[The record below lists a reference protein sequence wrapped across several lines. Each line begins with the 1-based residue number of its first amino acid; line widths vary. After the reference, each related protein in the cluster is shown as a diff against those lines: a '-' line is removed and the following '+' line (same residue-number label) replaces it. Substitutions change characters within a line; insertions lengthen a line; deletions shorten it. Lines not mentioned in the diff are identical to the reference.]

1 MARLFDQAAQQGP
14 LAPGITPAIAATALL
29 ALIDGLLRLCTQRS
43 NAAATGP
50 LPAVVPAIDALLAG
64 LCGPAAPR

>member
-1 MARLFDQAAQQGP
+1 MARLFDQAAQQGL
-14 LAPGITPAIAATALL
+14 LASGITPAIAATALL

-43 NAAATGP
+43 DAAAAGP
-50 LPAVVPAIDALLAG
+50 LPAVAPAIDALLAG